1 MMQARC
7 QTRGWAALPAGI
19 IAIAWV
25 SDAAAQA
32 QVPTHWLTPVWGAPA
47 HCAATLEALDRH
59 LAEPGVDDLIGVAQ
73 QFEAGVC
80 LERDETRASQ
90 FYAQAARR
98 GSAQAA
104 RALAARFGAG
114 RGVPQSYANAGAWLA
129 GKGDTDERIEP
140 WDYSVGLAFTF
151 IATVLDRLQWPQ
163 SGWPPDLELN
173 LALDADAQ
181 QAGKLWWRYTGA
193 ANAQAEALRRPLGDA
208 IDAAATVAAARMVP
222 GNPEYVVPVR
232 VTLPLSVRRT
242 SDGGF
247 AVSEH
252 DLILH

>member
-32 QVPTHWLTPVWGAPA
+32 QVPPHWLTPVWSAPA
-47 HCAATLEALDRH
+47 HGAATLEALNRH
-59 LAEPGVDDLIGVAQ
+59 LARPGVDDLIGVAQ

-98 GSAQAA
+98 GSARAA

-114 RGVPQSYANAGAWLA
+114 RGVPQS
-129 GKGDTDERIEP
+129 
-140 WDYSVGLAFTF
+140 
-151 IATVLDRLQWPQ
+151 
-163 SGWPPDLELN
+163 
-173 LALDADAQ
+173 
-181 QAGKLWWRYTGA
+181 
-193 ANAQAEALRRPLGDA
+193 
-208 IDAAATVAAARMVP
+208 
-222 GNPEYVVPVR
+222 
-232 VTLPLSVRRT
+232 
-242 SDGGF
+242 
-247 AVSEH
+247 
-252 DLILH
+252 